1 MPLDDLV
8 TYEVRRHVATLTL
21 NRPERGNAWT
31 GAMEV
36 AYRRALGAAG
46 ADPDVGAIVVTG
58 AGRSFCVGA
67 DSRALDTI
75 SASGAYDDGT
85 AGAVTADQRGR
96 HSTLWDVPRPV
107 IAAIN
112 GAAAGI
118 GMVIACFADLRIAA
132 AGAKLTTSNARLGLP
147 AELGLSW
154 LLPRITGT
162 THAAELLLT
171 SRVILAEE
179 GLTMGLLNRVVPPER
194 LREEAQAW
202 AEEIAVN
209 LAPSAV
215 RTVKAQI
222 YADLRG
228 TLEEAEARYQRHL
241 AEMVGSPDFTEGVAA
256 LTERRPPRFRCVG
269 RSPS

>member
-1 MPLDDLV
+1 M
-8 TYEVRRHVATLTL
+8 TYVVHRHVATLTL
-21 NRPERGNAWT
+21 NRPARGNAWT

-36 AYRRALGAAG
+36 AYRRAVAAAG
-46 ADPDVGAIVVTG
+46 DDPDVGAIVVTG

-75 SASGAYDDGT
+75 AARGAYDDGT
-85 AGAVTADQRGR
+85 AGGVSPDQRGR
-96 HSTLWDVPRPV
+96 HSTLWEVPKPV

-118 GMVIACFADLRIAA
+118 GLVIACFADLRIAA

-162 THAAELLLT
+162 THAADLLLT

-179 GLTMGLLNRVVPPER
+179 GLTMGLLNRVVPSDR
-194 LREEAQAW
+194 LRDDAQAW
-202 AEEIAVN
+202 AEEIAIN
-209 LAPSAV
+209 LAPSSV
-215 RTVKAQI
+215 RTVKAQL

-228 TLEEAEARYQRHL
+228 TLDEAEARSQSHL
-241 AEMVGSPDFTEGVAA
+241 AAMVGSPDFTEGVSA
-256 LTERRPPRFRCVG
+256 LAERRSPRFR
-269 RSPS
+269 